1 MGRSNGEDA
10 ELKRNVSGALL
21 CLGWGILQGLHAEEP
36 SSFREQPCAES
47 LSELNPSP
55 LRFNTDQ
62 LDAVLRHYS
71 LQRVHL
77 KHGLWVVDVNL
88 DSSEVPLAGHAVEV
102 YLEIQRHSPF
112 SSRYEILALKFPNGI
127 VFGVSDRKTKKILE
141 VILGRGFDEE
151 SAEAALFAQKLKGTE
166 ISNDV
171 IFTMGE

>member
-1 MGRSNGEDA
+1 
-10 ELKRNVSGALL
+10 LKRNVYGALF
-21 CLGWGILQGLHAEEP
+21 CFGWSILQCLYAEEP

-47 LSELNPSP
+47 LSELNHMPTS
-55 LRFNTDQ
+55 LSMDQ
-62 LDAVLRHYS
+62 LDAVLKHYS
-71 LQRVHL
+71 LQRVHAR
-77 KHGLWVVDVNL
+77 HGLWVVDVNL
-88 DSSEVPLAGHAVEV
+88 ESSEIPLAGHAVEV

-151 SAEAALFAQKLKGTE
+151 SAEAALFAQQLKGTE

-171 IFTMGE
+171 IFKMGE